1 MNSETKYE
9 QLYNNLLGIL
19 NTMHADNVRKTKV
32 ALKSLLIVPTIFLIM
47 LFLTSADNKS
57 IYLILWIASMFFI
70 AAILIIIEYQDYKLQ
85 MLFKKFTDSESTE
98 DAAEAPAESISD
110 DGLVTERVSEVRE
123 MLRANGGI
131 FDLDFSE
138 DELLAFE
145 AAADEDEL
153 VSAEDS
159 EDSDADSE
167 VFSPDLAEIEEA
179 ENFVAAG
186 IMDDSETHSL
196 GDEPAPEEN
205 EFIEFIPE
213 DTLGEPQDDDLL
225 TEIDAIVK
233 EYSEFEDPIEVSAV
247 SPAEPDLVEPVVY
260 VPEEGAELDFVLDT
274 INAALAAADDDSA
287 AVEDDFDVPSIS
299 AVIDDE

>member
-19 NTMHADNVRKTKV
+19 DTMHADNVRKTKV

-85 MLFKKFTDSESTE
+85 TLFKKFTDSESAE
-98 DAAEAPAESISD
+98 EAPEAPAESISD

-138 DELLAFE
+138 DELRAFE

-153 VSAEDS
+153 VSS
-159 EDSDADSE
+159 EDLEDIDADNE
-167 VFSPDLAEIEEA
+167 VFSPDLAEIEET
-179 ENFVAAG
+179 ESFVAAG
-186 IMDDSETHSL
+186 IVEDAAAHPL

-213 DTLGEPQDDDLL
+213 DTLEEPQDDELL

>member
-19 NTMHADNVRKTKV
+19 DTMHADNVRKTKV

-85 MLFKKFTDSESTE
+85 TLFKKFTDSESTE

-138 DELLAFE
+138 DELRAFE

-153 VSAEDS
+153 VSS
-159 EDSDADSE
+159 EDLEDIDADNE
-167 VFSPDLAEIEEA
+167 VFSPDLAEIEET
-179 ENFVAAG
+179 ESFVAAG
-186 IMDDSETHSL
+186 IVEDAAAHPL

-213 DTLGEPQDDDLL
+213 DTLEEPQDDELL